1 MHKVIKLAFVV
12 IFFVIIFLPVLLSD
26 KTGGGK
32 SVMENR
38 MLAKAPTFA
47 DLSIKSFNNWIQ
59 DNIGFREKCFQLK
72 SLVELKL
79 FNKSFTDKVVI
90 GKGNYYFYNDFNN
103 IEIALGKYPFT
114 EQEYVSLSS
123 NLIDISDYL
132 NKHNISFIYLMPPP
146 KTSIFPEYIRGY
158 NLKRIETPVDI
169 LETHLNGR
177 IKYINLKDFL
187 YKQKEQQNID
197 KLYWYTDTHWTY
209 YGAYIS
215 YLNIIKK
222 LNQWHVS
229 DKNIEPVQVDYK
241 DEQRLG
247 DLASML
253 GGENI
258 VNKETYKQ
266 TVIKNVTFSKQDLD
280 ETLLKI
286 QAEQKG
292 SQIYSYI
299 NPKSS
304 NKLNVLCLGDSM
316 FGSWNVPEL
325 FAQTFYRY
333 TYGWNVHLS
342 KELIEYIKPDIIIF
356 SPGERTLKY
365 SVYSRIENYLK
376 EIGSVSGNSTNKV
389 ENNIE
394 NKKTNILSVNDA
406 LKTVN
411 SDTLLFNFDMQEYKN
426 NTLILQGWLY
436 DKSDSATGNVFI
448 RIKDGSNNIKEY
460 AAQMQQRPDVVKYFN
475 NDKLINSGFII
486 RIPVDSSYEIVDLI
500 LEKNGVYYSISAV
513 KKDDN
518 KNASKDIKIKDTIA
532 GDSITFGI
540 DKNEYKNNILT
551 IQGWLYDKSESS
563 TGNVFIRIKDGS
575 NNIKEYA
582 TQIQKRPDVV
592 EYFNNDKLINSGFQ
606 ADIKIDSNYQILDII
621 LEKDGKYFSKPMDIK

>member
-79 FNKSFTDKVVI
+79 FNTSFTDKVVI

-103 IEIALGKYPFT
+103 IERALGKYPFT

>member
-38 MLAKAPTFA
+38 MLAKAPTFT

-72 SLVELKL
+72 SLVELKIL
-79 FNKSFTDKVVI
+79 NKSFTDKVVI
-90 GKGNYYFYNDFNN
+90 GKGNYYFYNYFNN

-114 EQEYVSLSS
+114 EQEYASISS

-132 NKHNISFIYLMPPP
+132 NKQNISFIYLMPPT

-158 NLKRIETPVDI
+158 NLKRIETPVDT
-169 LETHLNGR
+169 LETNLNGR

-187 YKQKEQQNID
+187 YKQKEQQNVD

-215 YLNIIKK
+215 YLNIIEK
-222 LNQWHVS
+222 LNQWNIN
-229 DKNIEPVQVDYK
+229 DKDIEPVQVDYK

-253 GGENI
+253 GGEKI
-258 VNKETYKQ
+258 VNKEAYKQ
-266 TVIKNVTFSKQDLD
+266 TVIKDVTFSKQDLD
-280 ETLLKI
+280 DTLLKI
-286 QAEQKG
+286 QQEQKG

-316 FGSWNVPEL
+316 FGSWNIPEL
-325 FAQTFYRY
+325 FAQTFYKY

-475 NDKLINSGFII
+475 NDKLINSGFIVN
-486 RIPVDSSYEIVDLI
+486 IPVDSGYEIQDLI
-500 LEKNGVYYSISAV
+500 LEKNGAYYSISAV
-513 KKDDN
+513 KNDDN
-518 KNASKDIKIKDTIA
+518 KNASKDIEIKDTIA
-532 GDSITFGI
+532 EDNITFGI

-551 IQGWLYDKSESS
+551 IQGWVYDKSDSA

-575 NNIKEYA
+575 NNIKVYA
-582 TQIQKRPDVV
+582 AQIQQRPDVV

-606 ADIKIDSNYQILDII
+606 ADIKIDSNYQILDVI

>member
-1 MHKVIKLAFVV
+1 MHKVIKLAFVI

-72 SLVELKL
+72 SLVELKI

-90 GKGNYYFYNDFNN
+90 GKGNYYFYNDFSN

-132 NKHNISFIYLMPPP
+132 NKHNIPFIYLMPPT

-169 LETHLNGR
+169 LETNLNGR

-215 YLNIIKK
+215 YLNIIEK
-222 LNQWHVS
+222 LNQWNIN
-229 DKNIEPVQVDYK
+229 DKDIEPVQVDYK

-258 VNKETYKQ
+258 VNKEMYKQ
-266 TVIKNVTFSKQDLD
+266 TVIKNVTFIKQDLE

-316 FGSWNVPEL
+316 FGSWNIPEL
-325 FAQTFYRY
+325 FAQTFYKY

-376 EIGSVSGNSTNKV
+376 EIGSVSGNSINKV

-475 NDKLINSGFII
+475 NDKLINSGFIVN
-486 RIPVDSSYEIVDLI
+486 IPVDGGYEIQDLI
-500 LEKNGVYYSISAV
+500 LEKNGAYYSISAV
-513 KKDDN
+513 KNDN
-518 KNASKDIKIKDTIA
+518 KNASKNIEIKDTIA
-532 GDSITFGI
+532 EDNITFGI

-551 IQGWLYDKSESS
+551 IQGWVYDKSDSA

-575 NNIKEYA
+575 NNIKVYA
-582 TQIQKRPDVV
+582 AQIQQRPDVV
-592 EYFNNDKLINSGFQ
+592 QYFNNEKLINSGFQ
-606 ADIKIDSNYQILDII
+606 ADIKIDNNYQILDII
-621 LEKDGKYFSKPMDIK
+621 FEKEGKYFSKPMDIK